1 MVYGRPE
8 VTEIEYHLIKKVMLD
23 TISQRNEDVLRTMIH
38 AMGGAKVLA
47 PISMR
52 ELAVKTHYPFATIQ
66 RLMQDLIALQIVK
79 RVGAGVASTWTLSEY
94 VRKEVEE
101 ADLYTE
107 EDMTTHPVGRIRLLR
122 RKKKKRATKS
132 DAPVA
137 TDAPRAPETPVPGRL
152 VRP

>member
-1 MVYGRPE
+1 
-8 VTEIEYHLIKKVMLD
+8 
-23 TISQRNEDVLRTMIH
+23 
-38 AMGGAKVLA
+38 MGGAKVLA

-101 ADLYTE
+101 AELYTD

-122 RKKKKRATKS
+122 KVKKKRATKS

-137 TDAPRAPETPVPGRL
+137 TDGAAPGKTPGAAPP